1 MPTSVFRPLRH
12 RRERSYPLTVA
23 EIRVRD
29 GEVEVRLSAMEQ
41 AGAQRGPVIVPLS
54 AVTGVRVVEDPWPEV
69 RGIHDPGTGI
79 PGHLMLGTCKG
90 DFGQDFCA
98 VYQQRPAVVV
108 ELEGAEFSRLVVT
121 QEDPRAAL
129 RELGY

>member
-1 MPTSVFRPLRH
+1 M
-12 RRERSYPLTVA
+12 A

-54 AVTGVRVVEDPWPEV
+54 AVTEARVVEDPWSEV
-69 RGIHDPGTGI
+69 RGAHDADTGTGI

-108 ELEGAEFSRLVVT
+108 ELAGAEFSRLVVT
-121 QEDPRAAL
+121 QDDPKAAL